1 MVDKL
6 DLIQLLK
13 DKDQLEDSVEE
24 TETEV
29 SVEEM
34 VDSVEEMVDSV
45 VTADSEEIEVITEI
59 QEIQL

>member
-13 DKDQLEDSVEE
+13 DKDQL
-24 TETEV
+24 
-29 SVEEM
+29 
-34 VDSVEEMVDSV
+34 VDLV
-45 VTADSEEIEVITEI
+45 EEIEETLEI

>member
-34 VDSVEEMVDSV
+34 VDSAVM
-45 VTADSEEIEVITEI
+45 ADSEEIEEITEI

>member
-34 VDSVEEMVDSV
+34 VDSAVM
-45 VTADSEEIEVITEI
+45 ADSEEIEEETIEI
-59 QEIQL
+59 QEIPL